1 MTTSTTRRTFVPADH
16 ELSFAGTLRS
26 EWIKLRSVR
35 STWWS
40 FATLVALTVGVGAQV
55 SSSLSFI
62 GVDAVV
68 TREVSQSLAVYALT
82 VSTDIGAL
90 VVSVLGVL
98 TIAGEY
104 GTGMIRSTLIAVPQ
118 RTPALFA
125 KALVF
130 AATTFVVSAASFAIT
145 VPISVALLTGNQV
158 EVDAGDAQYWLSLLG
173 AAGYLVLVGLIA
185 FAIGAIIRNT
195 AGGIAVALGFLLAA
209 PLVLSLML
217 GLAQQDW
224 IENLAML
231 LPSNA
236 GKILF
241 GYPAE
246 YSWANP
252 NVPVEQSGWITE
264 PWQGGLV
271 LVAWVAALL
280 TAAAVLLERRDA

>member
-1 MTTSTTRRTFVPADH
+1 MTTTTTSRTFTPMGDD
-16 ELSFAGTLRS
+16 LSFGGTLRS

-40 FATLVALTVGVGAQV
+40 FATLLALTVGAGAQV
-55 SSSLSFI
+55 SSSLSFR

-68 TREVSQSLAVYALT
+68 TPEVSQSLAVYALT
-82 VSTDIGAL
+82 VSTDFGAL

-98 TIAGEY
+98 VIAGEY
-104 GTGMIRSTLIAVPQ
+104 GTGMIRSTLLAVPQ
-118 RTPALFA
+118 RVPALAA

-130 AATTFVVSAASFAIT
+130 AAATFLVTAAAFAIT
-145 VPISVALLTGNQV
+145 VPISVTMLSGNGV
-158 EVDAGDAQYWLSLLG
+158 AVDTSDLQYWLSLLG

-185 FAIGAIIRNT
+185 FSLGAIIRNT
-195 AGGIAVALGFLLAA
+195 AGGIAVSLGLVLAA

-217 GLAQQDW
+217 GLAQQAW
-224 IENLAML
+224 VEHVAML

-236 GKILF
+236 GAILF

-252 NVPVEQSGWITE
+252 SQPVERSGWIAE

-271 LVAWVAALL
+271 LVAWVVALFATAALL
-280 TAAAVLLERRDA
+280 LRRRDA